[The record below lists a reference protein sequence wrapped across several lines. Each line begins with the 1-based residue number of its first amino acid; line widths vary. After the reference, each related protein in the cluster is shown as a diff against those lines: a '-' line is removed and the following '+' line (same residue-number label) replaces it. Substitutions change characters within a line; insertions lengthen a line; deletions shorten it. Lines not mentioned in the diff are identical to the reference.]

1 MAQILEM
8 LEMGRVSPAA
18 AQKLVGGLPFARP
31 SLWGRLLG
39 PCFARYISDRT
50 RTSRQKL
57 PPPRPRWL
65 LYGGTAPSQYGAQES
80 PAQLAPPR
88 ISASLQ
94 TRKALGGCEAFVFS
108 GLRKAKGAPALKTQ
122 IPLRD

>member
-18 AQKLVGGLPFARP
+18 AQKLVGGLPCARP

-80 PAQLAPPR
+80 PAQLVPPR

-94 TRKALGGCEAFVFS
+94 ARKAPGDAKRSSFRVFK
-108 GLRKAKGAPALKTQ
+108 RQKGRQ
-122 IPLRD
+122 R